1 MLLLWVPHQAAGT
14 GAISMIASQH
24 WLNPKLIGTGIVQYV
39 SSRSTHLTLGPESGT
54 FGQVLSALAPARRT
68 DV

>member
-24 WLNPKLIGTGIVQYV
+24 RLNPKLLGTGMIQHE
-39 SSRSTHLTLGPESGT
+39 SSKSAHLTLGPESGT